1 MKYIVFIVKKVKRI
15 MDTVKS
21 TTVES
26 YILSLTAKEKQAF
39 DIAKE
44 HLGSLFTIEKNNGY
58 LEWCKKV
65 KTEAQSSESSLQ

>member
-1 MKYIVFIVKKVKRI
+1 

-65 KTEAQSSESSLQ
+65 KTEAQSSESSLFK